1 MSDSKPKNII
11 VFGGAGFLGS
21 YVVEELVR
29 RGHQVTVYDRKAPV
43 GIKNGFQVIE
53 GDIMDGGA
61 VAAAVAG
68 QNAVYNFAGLADLND
83 SIDRPMETVQ
93 LNVMGNLNVLEACR
107 AAKVERFV
115 YASSVYVFSHKGA
128 FYGASKKS
136 SELIIEQYGEQY
148 GLDYTIVRYGSV
160 YGERAD
166 ASNRIYRLIRQA
178 LTEGKITFAG
188 DGSEEREYIHG
199 RDAGKLSVD
208 ILGEAYAGQHVIL
221 TGIERHRYS
230 DLLALVRE
238 MLNGEVDIEMLD
250 QNYKGHYVMT
260 PYSFS
265 PTVGVKLVNNP
276 SIDFGQGVLECV
288 EHVFH
293 ELQEEGV
300 LNGSTVPSLYSE

>member
-1 MSDSKPKNII
+1 MADSKPKNII

-21 YVVEELVR
+21 YVVEELVK
-29 RGHQVTVYDRKAPV
+29 RGHKVTVYDRKAPV
-43 GIKNGFQVIE
+43 GIKNGFQFIE
-53 GDIMDGGA
+53 GDIMDGSA
-61 VAAAVAG
+61 VSAAVAG

-83 SIDRPMETVQ
+83 SIDRPVETVE

-208 ILGEAYAGQHVIL
+208 ILGEVYAGQHVIL

-250 QNYKGHYVMT
+250 QDYNGHYVMT

-288 EHVFH
+288 EHVFQ

>member
-1 MSDSKPKNII
+1 MDDSKPKKII

-29 RGHQVTVYDRKAPV
+29 RGHEVTVYDRKAPV

-53 GDIMDGGA
+53 GDIMDGPA
-61 VAAAVAG
+61 VSAAVAG

-83 SIDRPMETVQ
+83 SIDRPVETVQ

-128 FYGASKKS
+128 LYGASKKS

-208 ILGEAYAGQHVIL
+208 ILDAAYAGQHVIL

-250 QNYKGHYVMT
+250 QDYKGHYVMT

>member
-1 MSDSKPKNII
+1 MAESQGKKVT

-29 RGHQVTVYDRKAPV
+29 RGHEVIVFDRKLPV
-43 GIKNGFQVIE
+43 GLENGFNVIQ

-61 VAAAVAG
+61 VADAAAG
-68 QNAVYNFAGLADLND
+68 QDVVYNFAGLADLNE
-83 SIDRPMETVQ
+83 SIDRPVETVN
-93 LNVMGNLNVLEACR
+93 LNVMGNLNVLEAAR
-107 AAKVERFV
+107 AAGVERFV

-136 SELIIEQYGEQY
+136 SELVIEQYGEQY
-148 GLDYTIVRYGSV
+148 DLDYTIVRYGSV

-166 ASNRIYRLIRQA
+166 VSNRIYRLIRQA
-178 LTEGKITFAG
+178 LTEGKITFPG

-208 ILGEAYAGQHVIL
+208 ILDPAYAGQHVIL

-230 DLLALVRE
+230 DLLALVCE
-238 MLNGEVDIEMLD
+238 MLNGEVEIEMLD
-250 QNYKGHYVMT
+250 QDYKGHYVMT

-293 ELQEEGV
+293 ELQEAGV
-300 LNGSTVPSLYSE
+300 INGSTVPSLYSE

>member
-1 MSDSKPKNII
+1 MADSKPKKII
-11 VFGGAGFLGS
+11 VVGGAGFLGS

-29 RGHQVTVYDRKAPV
+29 RGHEVIVYDQKAPV
-43 GIKNGFQVIE
+43 GIKNGFEVIE
-53 GDIMDGGA
+53 GDIMDGPA
-61 VAAAVAG
+61 VRAAVAG

-83 SIDRPMETVQ
+83 SIDRPVETVQ

-107 AAKVERFV
+107 AAEVERFV

-208 ILGEAYAGQHVIL
+208 ILDAAYANQHVIL

-250 QNYKGHYVMT
+250 QDYKGHYVMT

-288 EHVFH
+288 ERVFH

-300 LNGSTVPSLYSE
+300 LKGSTVPSLYSE

>member
-1 MSDSKPKNII
+1 MADSNPRNII

-21 YVVEELVR
+21 YVVEELVK
-29 RGHQVTVYDRKAPV
+29 RGHQVTVFDRKAPT

-53 GDIMDGGA
+53 GDIMDGDA

-68 QNAVYNFAGLADLND
+68 QSAVYNFAGLADLND
-83 SIDRPMETVQ
+83 SIDRPVETVQ

-250 QNYKGHYVMT
+250 QDYKGHYVMT

>member
-1 MSDSKPKNII
+1 MADGQGKKVT

-21 YVVEELVR
+21 YVVEELVK
-29 RGHQVTVYDRKAPV
+29 RGHQVTIFDKKAPA
-43 GIKNGFQVIE
+43 GLENGFNVIQ

-61 VAAAVAG
+61 VAEAAASQDV
-68 QNAVYNFAGLADLND
+68 VYNFAGLADLND
-83 SIDRPMETVQ
+83 SIDRPVETVK
-93 LNVMGNLNVLEACR
+93 LNVMGNLNVLEAAR
-107 AAKVERFV
+107 ASGAERFV

-136 SELIIEQYGEQY
+136 SELVIEQYGEQY
-148 GLDYTIVRYGSV
+148 DLDYTIVRYGSV

-166 ASNRIYRLIRQA
+166 VSNRIYRLIRQA
-178 LTEGKITFAG
+178 LTEGKITFPG

-208 ILGEAYAGQHVIL
+208 ILDPAYAGQHVIL

-230 DLLALVRE
+230 DLLALVCE
-238 MLNGEVDIEMLD
+238 MLNGEVEIEMLD
-250 QNYKGHYVMT
+250 QDYKGHYVMT

-293 ELQEEGV
+293 ELQEAGV
-300 LNGSTVPSLYSE
+300 INGSTVPSLYSE

>member
-1 MSDSKPKNII
+1 MADSKPKNVV

-29 RGHQVTVYDRKAPV
+29 RGHKVTVYDRKAPV
-43 GIKNGFQVIE
+43 GIKNGFKVIE
-53 GDIMDGGA
+53 GDIMDGDA
-61 VAAAVAG
+61 VVAAVAG

-83 SIDRPMETVQ
+83 SIDRPVETVQ

-107 AAKVERFV
+107 AAEVERFV

-166 ASNRIYRLIRQA
+166 VSNRIYRLIRQA

-208 ILGEAYAGQHVIL
+208 ILDAAYAGQHVIL

-250 QNYKGHYVMT
+250 QDYKGHYVMT

>member
-1 MSDSKPKNII
+1 MADGQGKKVT

-21 YVVEELVR
+21 YVVEELVK
-29 RGHQVTVYDRKAPV
+29 RGHQVTIFDKKAPAGLV
-43 GIKNGFQVIE
+43 NGFNVIQ

-61 VAAAVAG
+61 VAEAAASQDV
-68 QNAVYNFAGLADLND
+68 VYNFAGLADLND
-83 SIDRPMETVQ
+83 SIDRPVETVK
-93 LNVMGNLNVLEACR
+93 LNVMGNLNVLEAAR
-107 AAKVERFV
+107 ASGAERFV

-136 SELIIEQYGEQY
+136 SELVIEQYGEQY
-148 GLDYTIVRYGSV
+148 DLDYTIVRYGSV

-166 ASNRIYRLIRQA
+166 VSNRIYRLIRQA
-178 LTEGKITFAG
+178 LTEGKITFPG

-208 ILGEAYAGQHVIL
+208 ILDPAYAGQHVIL

-230 DLLALVRE
+230 DLLALVCE
-238 MLNGEVDIEMLD
+238 MLNGEVEIEMLD
-250 QNYKGHYVMT
+250 QDYKGHYVMT

-293 ELQEEGV
+293 ELQEAGV
-300 LNGSTVPSLYSE
+300 INGSTVPSLYSE

>member
-1 MSDSKPKNII
+1 MADGQGKKVT

-21 YVVEELVR
+21 YVVEELVK
-29 RGHQVTVYDRKAPV
+29 RGHQVTIFDKKAPAGLV
-43 GIKNGFQVIE
+43 NGFNVIQ

-61 VAAAVAG
+61 VAEAAASQDV
-68 QNAVYNFAGLADLND
+68 VYNFAGLADLND
-83 SIDRPMETVQ
+83 SIDRPVETVK
-93 LNVMGNLNVLEACR
+93 LNVMGNLNVLEAAR
-107 AAKVERFV
+107 ASGAERFV

-136 SELIIEQYGEQY
+136 SELVIEQYGEQY
-148 GLDYTIVRYGSV
+148 DLDYTIVRYGSV

-178 LTEGKITFAG
+178 LTEGKITFPG

-208 ILGEAYAGQHVIL
+208 ILDPAYAGQHVIL

-230 DLLALVRE
+230 DLLALVCE
-238 MLNGEVDIEMLD
+238 MLNGEVEIEMLD
-250 QNYKGHYVMT
+250 QDYKGHYVMT

-300 LNGSTVPSLYSE
+300 INGSTVPSLYSE

>member
-1 MSDSKPKNII
+1 MADGQGKIVT

-21 YVVEELVR
+21 YVVEELVK
-29 RGHQVTVYDRKAPV
+29 RGHQVTIFDKKAPA
-43 GIKNGFQVIE
+43 GLENGFNVIQ

-61 VAAAVAG
+61 VAEAAAG
-68 QNAVYNFAGLADLND
+68 QDVVYNFAGLADLND
-83 SIDRPMETVQ
+83 SIDRPVETVS
-93 LNVMGNLNVLEACR
+93 LNVMGNLNVLEAAR
-107 AAKVERFV
+107 AAGAKRFV

-136 SELIIEQYGEQY
+136 SELVIEQYGEQY
-148 GLDYTIVRYGSV
+148 DLDYTIVRYGSV

-178 LTEGKITFAG
+178 LTEGKITFPG

-208 ILGEAYAGQHVIL
+208 ILDPAYAGQHVIL

-238 MLNGEVDIEMLD
+238 MLNGEVEIEMLD
-250 QNYKGHYVMT
+250 QDYKGHYVMT

-300 LNGSTVPSLYSE
+300 IKSSTVPSLYSE

>member
-1 MSDSKPKNII
+1 
-11 VFGGAGFLGS
+11 V
-21 YVVEELVR
+21 
-29 RGHQVTVYDRKAPV
+29 
-43 GIKNGFQVIE
+43 
-53 GDIMDGGA
+53 
-61 VAAAVAG
+61 
-68 QNAVYNFAGLADLND
+68 VYNFAGLADLND
-83 SIDRPMETVQ
+83 SIDRPAETVQ

-107 AAKVERFV
+107 AAEVERFV

-208 ILGEAYAGQHVIL
+208 ILDAAYAKQHVIL

-250 QNYKGHYVMT
+250 QDYKGHYVMT

-288 EHVFH
+288 ERVFH

-300 LNGSTVPSLYSE
+300 LKGSTVPSLYSE